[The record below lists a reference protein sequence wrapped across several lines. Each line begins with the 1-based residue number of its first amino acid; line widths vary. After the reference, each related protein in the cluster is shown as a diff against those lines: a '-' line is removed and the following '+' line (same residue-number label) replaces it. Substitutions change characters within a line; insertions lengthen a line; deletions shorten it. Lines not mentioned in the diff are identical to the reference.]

1 MEEGYKLPEGL
12 LLIGVVIAAVLLIAA
27 LTRAYLRSR
36 DARSDTSLLDR
47 VLTIGAAALGA
58 WAVGSLLWV
67 LVAEAGAL
75 LLPLKIMGVTLI
87 FFAVGIGLAF
97 ALAFVVGRV
106 GSAARR

>member
-47 VLTIGAAALGA
+47 VLTFGAAALGA
-58 WAVGSLLWV
+58 WALISLLWV
-67 LVAEAGAL
+67 LVAETEAL
-75 LLPLKIMGVTLI
+75 LLPLKIMGVTMI

-106 GSAARR
+106 AGAGRR